1 MCINEDNVLFK
12 RLLSS
17 NYVDKT
23 GIIAFLNKL
32 IDTENRFICVTRAR
46 RFGKSATARTLNAY
60 YSKGCDSKELFS
72 NLEIAKDPDFETHL
86 NKHDVIFL
94 DMQSYVPATGS
105 DETYLQRF
113 NRELTHELVEHYPEL
128 ASEQEHLHLNEL
140 LPRIGRKFI
149 FIIDEWDFPI
159 ERYKD
164 DPEFIEKYLDVLRR
178 LFKETTCANCVSL
191 VYMTG
196 ILPLIRFDSQSSLN
210 NFIEFTMVNS
220 GPIAKFCGF
229 TEDEVAKLC
238 KEHDLDPDKVRLWYK
253 GYRFGEYTVYNPF
266 EISKLIWMQ
275 DYFPYWSHTA
285 TCGYMKNAISNDY
298 ANLHEDL
305 IRLCAGDKISNLDLL
320 SMNNLNTH
328 LNSKDAVLLYLV
340 TLGYLTY
347 DIETGS
353 VFPPTEETRNDL
365 VSTIE
370 ELNWQDYKDL
380 LSASNEI
387 LESLLLNDEK
397 RALELFDLFIK
408 KEFKSNSSLF
418 GSKTEL
424 KLKKSLLLSL
434 LATERY
440 FFIPLQSDPR
450 FKEIADLVYIPKYN
464 YRYDKYKF
472 AIFIRINSKLDI
484 TDAICKI
491 KESECIPMLKKF
503 ADRGLLVNINY
514 EANTQ
519 DTVCNVKGIEF

>member
-12 RLLSS
+12 SLFRS

-23 GIIAFLNKL
+23 GIISFLNKL
-32 IDTENRFICVTRAR
+32 IDTENRFVCVTRAR

-94 DMQSYVPATGS
+94 DMQSYEPATGS
-105 DETYLQRF
+105 DETYLQCF
-113 NRELTHELVEHYPEL
+113 NRKLTHELVEQYPEL
-128 ASEQEHLHLNEL
+128 ASEQEPVYLNEI
-140 LPRIGRKFI
+140 LPRTGRKFI

-164 DPEFIEKYLDVLRR
+164 DPAFIEKYLDVLRR
-178 LFKETTCANCVSL
+178 LFKETTCTNSISL

-196 ILPLIRFDSQSSLN
+196 ILPLIRFDYQSSLN
-210 NFIEFTMVNS
+210 NFIEFTMANS
-220 GPIAKFCGF
+220 GPIAKFCGY

-238 KEHDLDPDKVRLWYK
+238 REHNLDLDKVRLWYK

-266 EISKLIWMQ
+266 EISRLVWMQ

-285 TCGYMKNAISNDY
+285 TCGYMKNAISNDFGT
-298 ANLHEDL
+298 LHDDL

-328 LNSKDAVLLYLV
+328 LNNKDAVLLYLV

-353 VFPPTEETRNDL
+353 AFPPTEETRNDL

-370 ELNWQDYKDL
+370 ELNWQEYKDS

-387 LESLLLNDEK
+387 LESLILKDEK
-397 RALELFDLFIK
+397 RASELFNLFIK
-408 KEFKSNSSLF
+408 RGFESNSSLF

-424 KLKKSLLLSL
+424 NLKKSVLLSL

-440 FFIPLQSDPR
+440 YFIPLQNAPS
-450 FKEIADLVYIPKYN
+450 FKGLADLVYIPKYN
-464 YRYDKYKF
+464 YRDDKYKF
-472 AIFIRINSKLDI
+472 VIFIRINSKLD
-484 TDAICKI
+484 TKDAICKI
-491 KESECIPMLKKF
+491 KESESLPMLKKF
-503 ADRGLLVNINY
+503 ADIGLLVNINC

-519 DTVCNVKGIEF
+519 DTVWNIKYVEF